1 MDLGL
6 GGKIVIVTGGS
17 KGIGRAVALT
27 FLREGASVLVC
38 ARGQQA
44 LDETLAAAGPEGAR
58 RIAAATADLTRGDGI
73 EAVVERCQAIYGGVD
88 ILVNNAGASRQGG
101 IFDLADAD
109 WQAAFELNF
118 FAEAR
123 LARLCAAEMERRGG
137 GAIVNIASIWGHE
150 AGGQPAYVAS
160 KAALIAFT
168 KMLARE
174 LAPKA
179 IRVNSI
185 APGSI
190 LYTGGAWERRFR
202 EDPAFERDFISR
214 ELPAGRLGR
223 PEEVAY
229 AVAMLASPRASWITG
244 ASLVVDGAQSRSI
257 L

>member
-1 MDLGL
+1 MDLEL
-6 GGKIVIVTGGS
+6 KGKVVMITGAS
-17 KGIGRAVALT
+17 RGIGRAIAAALAA
-27 FLREGASVLVC
+27 EGARLSLC
-38 ARGQQA
+38 ARGAEA
-44 LDETLAAAGPEGAR
+44 LEQAAAELRATGAEVL
-58 RIAAATADLTRGDGI
+58 AHPADQTD
-73 EAVVERCQAIYGGVD
+73 APAVERWLQATVARFGGVD
-88 ILVNNAGASRQGG
+88 VLINNAGASRQGG
-101 IFDLADAD
+101 IFDLRDDD
-109 WQAAFELNF
+109 WHAVFELNF

-123 LARLCAAEMERRGG
+123 LARLCASEMQRRGG
-137 GAIVNIASIWGHE
+137 GAIVNVASIWGRE

-190 LYTGGAWERRFR
+190 LYPGGAWERRFK
-202 EDPAFERDFISR
+202 ESPEFERDFIAH

>member
-6 GGKIVIVTGGS
+6 KGKAAIITGAS
-17 KGIGRAVALT
+17 RGIGRAIAATLAA
-27 FLREGASVLVC
+27 EGVRLSLC
-38 ARGQQA
+38 ARGGKD
-44 LDETLAAAGPEGAR
+44 LEKAAAELRAAGADV
-58 RIAAATADLTRGDGI
+58 IAHPADQTEPTA
-73 EAVVERCQAIYGGVD
+73 VERWFKATVAHFGGVD
-88 ILVNNAGASRQGG
+88 ILINNAGASRQGG
-101 IFDLADAD
+101 IFSLTDED
-109 WQAAFELNF
+109 WRAIFEMNF

-137 GAIVNIASIWGHE
+137 GAIINVASIWGRE

-174 LAPKA
+174 LAPKS

-190 LYTGGAWERRFR
+190 LYPGGAWERRFK
-202 EDPAFERDFISR
+202 ESPEFERDFVSH

-229 AVAMLASPRASWITG
+229 AVAMLASPRASWING